1 MKIFSSD
8 MFEGRLRTVGRSSVA
23 VNSVRAELCGGVR
36 VAKQKFIEQ
45 LDLKLQRSIFEAE
58 QSVKAK
64 PERLSRLKKGVNDA
78 ATNEIEVEVF
88 AQLASEDATLKSQL
102 VTGRRGRIC
111 TLRGTLEDINKL
123 SNKPGVVSVRLAD
136 TLQSPR
142 AMDEG
147 LSDDAHGPPI
157 IAGIEQ
163 RENAHHF
170 GENILVG
177 IVDVGGFDFA
187 HPDFL
192 DEEGKTRFTR
202 IWDQADQA
210 GRHRKQPKNYDYGGE
225 ITDEHMNHAIA
236 SSQSAGL
243 PAHLLEPQS
252 QMAAGSHGTHVASI
266 AAGKS
271 GICRHAKIAG
281 VLLSLPT
288 SELDRRLSFYDTA
301 RIVHAVD
308 YLLDIGKELEVDAV
322 TVNISLGT
330 NGGAHDDSSAMSR
343 WIDYALTQP
352 GRAVCVA
359 AGNAGQ
365 EAPQHARD
373 IGFIMGRIH
382 TSGRIVASDLETR
395 LDWVVV
401 GDGIEDISENE
412 LEIWYAPQ
420 DRIAVQVRPPGGDW
434 TTMVKPGEFM
444 KNKLLPDR
452 TVLSIFNELYDT
464 GNGHNRISI
473 YLAPFMTQEAV
484 VGIAPGV
491 WSVRLIGQQI
501 RDGRYHGWI
510 ERDDPMEIAR
520 IGERAYWRF
529 PSFFAEATNVDNSSI
544 STLACGARIVGV
556 ANLDADQER
565 INPSSSQG
573 PTRDGREKPDIAAPG
588 TNILAANGFDD
599 DARWI
604 AKSGTS
610 MASPYVA
617 GVAGLMLAIA
627 PQLTAAQIIGILRRT
642 AAPLPGHTFEWRN
655 DAGFGEIDVGACLDE
670 ALAAGEMRD
679 VGAGD

>member
-23 VNSVRAELCGGVR
+23 VNCIRAEFCGGVR
-36 VAKQKFIEQ
+36 VAKPKIIEK
-45 LDLKLQRSIFEAE
+45 LDLKLQRSTFQAE
-58 QSVKAK
+58 QSVKAQPK
-64 PERLSRLKKGVNDA
+64 RLRRLKKGKDDA
-78 ATNEIEVEVF
+78 ATHEIEVEAF
-88 AQLASEDATLKSQL
+88 AQLTSENAPFKNRIL
-102 VTGRRGRIC
+102 TGRRGRIC
-111 TLRGTLEDINKL
+111 TLRGTLEQINKL
-123 SNKPGVVSVRLAD
+123 SGEADIVSVRLAD
-136 TLQSPR
+136 TLQAPR
-142 AMDEG
+142 ATDDG
-147 LSDDAHGPPI
+147 LSDDPHGPLLT
-157 IAGIEQ
+157 ADIEN
-163 RENAHHF
+163 RKNDHKF
-170 GENILVG
+170 GKNILVG

-192 DEEGKTRFTR
+192 DEAGKTRFVR
-202 IWDQADQA
+202 IWDQADQP
-210 GRHRKQPKNYDYGGE
+210 GGHREHPKDHDYGGE
-225 ITDEHMNHAIA
+225 ITDKHLNHAIA
-236 SSQSAGL
+236 RAQNAGL

-271 GICRHAKIAG
+271 GMCRNAKIAG

-288 SELDRRLSFYDTA
+288 SELDRRLSFYDTT

-308 YLLDIGKELEVDAV
+308 YLLELGKDLGVDAV

-330 NGGAHDDSSAMSR
+330 NGGAHDDSAAMSR
-343 WIDYALTQP
+343 WIDYALTEP

-382 TSGRIVASDLETR
+382 TSGRIVASNLEAR

-420 DRIAVQVRPPGGDW
+420 DRIAVQIRPPGGDW

-444 KNKLLPDR
+444 KNILLPDS
-452 TVLSIFNELYDT
+452 TVLSVFNELYDT

-510 ERDDPMEIAR
+510 ERDDPMEVAR
-520 IGERAYWRF
+520 FGERAYWRF
-529 PSFFAEATNVDNSSI
+529 PSFFAEGTNVDNSSI
-544 STLACGARIVGV
+544 STLACGARTVGV
-556 ANLDADQER
+556 ANLDAEQER
-565 INPSSSQG
+565 ISASSSQG

-588 TNILAANGFDD
+588 TNILAANGFDG

-642 AAPLPGHTFEWRN
+642 AAPLPGHTFEWRD

-670 ALAAGEMRD
+670 ALAAGKMRD
-679 VGAGD
+679 VGAGG